1 MPRKANE
8 TKKKEVKET
17 KEKTIDIKA
26 IEIELKGYLEDRK
39 EDITK
44 EITTKID
51 EQIEVKVTKRLKEE
65 EKKLNRGKTGKII
78 TRDIII
84 ILLLAVIGYFGYC
97 LYDIDYFNIRTKV
110 VDKNN
115 NNQKDNQTSDKNNN
129 NQEDEN
135 KEPVVDN
142 KPDSSYY
149 IKNYS
154 YLIDNLLIEDESVF
168 NLFSKQTTKENIS
181 NELILKIAYKNLDKL
196 NITNENNMITFHKD
210 SLLESAKKIF
220 GETITLKNEMFTYN
234 NTKFMYY
241 NETYLGLKEDSNKVN
256 IITKVTDAKEEE
268 GKLTFEFIVCK
279 ISSENQLLDIENNII
294 LDEYNNEDIEKYQEH
309 FNKNK
314 ITFEKINDIYIF
326 ESITLT

>member
-8 TKKKEVKET
+8 AKKKEVKEI

-26 IEIELKGYLEDRK
+26 IEIELNGYLEDRK

-78 TRDIII
+78 SRDIII

-97 LYDIDYFNIRTKV
+97 LYDVDYFNIRTKV

-149 IKNYS
+149 IKN
-154 YLIDNLLIEDESVF
+154 LLIEDEAVF
-168 NLFSKQTTKENIS
+168 NLFSKQITRENIP
-181 NELILKIAYKNLDKL
+181 NELIVKIAYKNIDKVL
-196 NITNENNMITFHKD
+196 ITTDNNMITFHED

-220 GETITLKNEMFTYN
+220 GDSISIKNEMFTYN

-241 NETYLGLKEDSNKVN
+241 NKTYLGLKEEENKTN
-256 IITKVTDAKEEE
+256 IITKVFDAKEEE
-268 GKLTFEFIVCK
+268 GKLTFDFIVGK
-279 ISSENQLLDIENNII
+279 ISSEKQLLDIENNII
-294 LDEYNNEDIEKYQEH
+294 LEEYNNEDINELKEQLSTY
-309 FNKNK
+309 K
-314 ITFEKINDIYIF
+314 ITFEKINDNYIF
-326 ESITLT
+326 SNIESK

>member
-129 NQEDEN
+129 NQEN
-135 KEPVVDN
+135 
-142 KPDSSYY
+142 
-149 IKNYS
+149 
-154 YLIDNLLIEDESVF
+154 
-168 NLFSKQTTKENIS
+168 Q
-181 NELILKIAYKNLDKL
+181 KL
-196 NITNENNMITFHKD
+196 V
-210 SLLESAKKIF
+210 L
-220 GETITLKNEMFTYN
+220 
-234 NTKFMYY
+234 
-241 NETYLGLKEDSNKVN
+241 
-256 IITKVTDAKEEE
+256 
-268 GKLTFEFIVCK
+268 
-279 ISSENQLLDIENNII
+279 
-294 LDEYNNEDIEKYQEH
+294 
-309 FNKNK
+309 
-314 ITFEKINDIYIF
+314 
-326 ESITLT
+326 